1 MIQTQGV
8 HDLVDVCPTV
18 ITAIRS
24 QIDNLSSSLTTN
36 KGPAARGIIGGVSI
50 SLHAEY
56 NVGFAKVTRNL
67 SVFICISII
76 IEECKNTTYMNR
88 IQGTFSAI

>member
-1 MIQTQGV
+1 MILTQGV

-24 QIDNLSSSLTTN
+24 QVDNLASSLTTN
-36 KGPAARGIIGGVSI
+36 KGPAAIWVIDGVSI

-56 NVGFAKVTRNL
+56 NVGFAKVTWNL
-67 SVFICISII
+67 SVFRRIR
-76 IEECKNTTYMNR
+76 IEECKTTTYMNR
-88 IQGTFSAI
+88 IQGTCSAI

>member
-1 MIQTQGV
+1 M

-56 NVGFAKVTRNL
+56 NVGFAKVTWNL
-67 SVFICISII
+67 SVFSCIR

-88 IQGTFSAI
+88 MQGTFSAI